1 LGSPQYDKDID
12 NLEEFHDPSKD
23 VYQHNHFDQ
32 YGEYCHR
39 TVATHHTCLKEEFYD
54 ACEFLSFNDQV
65 DDLMDA
71 VHPTMVS
78 DVYGTHN
85 TEVSKVA
92 PEFELLRPL
101 FGWASADTI
110 KRIFDVT
117 TQYARG

>member
-12 NLEEFHDPSKD
+12 NLEELHDPSKD
-23 VYQHNHFDQ
+23 VYQH
-32 YGEYCHR
+32 GEYCHR
-39 TVATHHTCLKEEFYD
+39 TVATHHTCLEEEFYD

-71 VHPTMVS
+71 VNPTIVS
-78 DVYGTHN
+78 DVYGIHN

-101 FGWASADTI
+101 FGWAPADTI